1 MMKFIRHKG
10 SASTIQNIQNIQY
23 IHILEN
29 KNTGNKKYNLKHSDA
44 VVLVYVA
51 SSLVNEDEYN
61 ISLR

>member
-10 SASTIQNIQNIQY
+10 SASTIQNIQY

-29 KNTGNKKYNLKHSDA
+29 KNTGNKKYNLEHSDA